1 MNINR
6 GSIREALNRLEKEG
20 FVTIIPRRGTMVSNM
35 TAQEVKD
42 IFKIRGSLNHLQL
55 KNPFLESQGLS

>member
-6 GSIREALNRLEKEG
+6 GPIREVLNRSEKEG

-35 TAQEVKD
+35 TAKEVKD
-42 IFKIRGSLNHLQL
+42 IFKIRGYLNRLQL
-55 KNPFLESQGLS
+55 KNPCLESQGLS

>member
-6 GSIREALNRLEKEG
+6 GPIREALNRLEKEG

-42 IFKIRGSLNHLQL
+42 IFKIRGSLNRLQL
-55 KNPFLESQGLS
+55 KNPCLESQGLS

>member
-6 GSIREALNRLEKEG
+6 DPIREALNRLEKEG
-20 FVTIIPRRGTMVSNM
+20 FITIIPRRGTMVSNM

-42 IFKIRGSLNHLQL
+42 IFKIRGSLNRLQL
-55 KNPFLESQGLS
+55 KNPCLESQGLS